1 MLQIIN
7 NYITVDRI
15 SIYKNNTKGT
25 VIVTTLF
32 LYNLSITNMANTT
45 NKHKI
50 TWEVNPL

>member
-15 SIYKNNTKGT
+15 TIHKNNTKGT

-32 LYNLSITNMANTT
+32 LHNLSITNMANTT
-45 NKHKI
+45 HKDKI